1 MNYILLLIGIYVAA
15 HVLGYLLSAATDP
28 FDLSCLEE

>member
-1 MNYILLLIGIYVAA
+1 MNYIILMLGVYVAA
-15 HVLGYLLSAATDP
+15 HVLGYIISAAIDP